1 MTVLDELTRECE
13 PLLASLGERNHVRV
27 VVHRH
32 ERKGRRWSWSPGE
45 VVGDGVAVAHLPELV
60 RMDSLRVA
68 AGKPAMWLDEA
79 VRLTGGHLVGVTP
92 NLRTTVGIDYV
103 SVQLGGTP
111 SVTSAKYIAV
121 SNNTNAA
128 NAANTATNTTAT
140 RICWGTA
147 NATDAAPSTTRGEYT
162 ALGMARAAATY
173 AHTTSVTSYT
183 QTLTFTASSA
193 ITSVQACGLFDAATQ
208 NTGTLFLENTY
219 TATSLATND
228 QLTIAWTVNI

>member
-1 MTVLDELTRECE
+1 MTVLEELTRECA
-13 PLLASLGERNHVRV
+13 PLLASLGEKNNVRV

-32 ERKGRRWSWSPGE
+32 GEPRSWSAGE
-45 VVGDGVAVAHLPELV
+45 LVGEGTAVAHLPELV
-60 RMDSLRVA
+60 RMDSLRVM

-193 ITSVQACGLFDAATQ
+193 ITSVQACGLFDNATQ
-208 NTGTLFLENTY
+208 NNGTLFLENTY
-219 TATSLATND
+219 TATSLANGD
-228 QLTIAWTVNI
+228 ALTITWTVNI